1 MRYGLENERFAAHVG
16 VLPEVFA
23 SPVVTIEL
31 PPGQEQRSD
40 AVAAWLLAANL
51 VVRMFRRVQL
61 VAPDAPL
68 GPNPWGLTSLHD
80 AVPLLRDLCE
90 GTVALGAPARTDIA
104 LGVGAP
110 PTTGAPRATF
120 VGFDGWEVTLDAEPA
135 GAHPGLLAALAAACH
150 GAAQVFLHAAAAAGA
165 TRGPVAP
172 FRVGLLG
179 TSPAVAPPTEV
190 DLGEVHLVGA
200 GAVGSA
206 FVYALAHV
214 PRLAG
219 RLHVI
224 DGDRV
229 DLPNLNRYVLMRRSD
244 IGALKPDV
252 AKRALAGLGA
262 VVTPFNGNFGAF
274 TAQHGHHIETMLCPI
289 DSEAGRRAL
298 AKGLPRVAFNAATG
312 DSLVT
317 VSRHGFA
324 DGRACL
330 HCLYLPRPGA
340 ASPEERLAADLGL
353 DVGLVE
359 EHLVANRPVEAWLV
373 RRVEQH
379 RGVPQGAFESWVG
392 QHIQSFHQ
400 RAVCGAVA
408 INAPGSGDVVTPL
421 AFVSAAAGI
430 LLAARFVSERV
441 GACDPMATNYTRLD
455 LLGSPT
461 NAFHEVRGQDTTGRC
476 ICHDPDYVDVYRAK
490 YPRPAA

>member
-1 MRYGLENERFAAHVG
+1 MRYGLENERFAARVG

-23 SPVVTIEL
+23 SPVVTVEL
-31 PPGQEQRSD
+31 PPGQEQRPD

-61 VAPDAPL
+61 VAPDAAL
-68 GPNPWGLTSLHD
+68 GPNPWGLTSLHE
-80 AVPLLRDLCE
+80 AVPILQQLCE
-90 GTVALGAPARTDIA
+90 GNVALGAPARTDIA

-110 PTTGAPRATF
+110 PGTGASRTTF
-120 VGFDGWEVTLDAEPA
+120 VGFDGWSVTLDAAPS
-135 GAHPGLLAALAAACH
+135 GARPGLLAALAAACH
-150 GAAQVFLHAAAAAGA
+150 GASQVFLHAAAAAGA
-165 TRGPVAP
+165 ARGPVAP

-179 TSPAVAPPTEV
+179 MAPTMAPPTEV
-190 DLGEVHLVGA
+190 DLGETHLVGA
-200 GAVGSA
+200 GAVGCA
-206 FVYALAHV
+206 FVYALGHV

-224 DGDRV
+224 DGDHI
-229 DLPNLNRYVLMRRSD
+229 DLLNLNRYVLMRRSD

-252 AKRALAGLGA
+252 AKQALASRGA
-262 VVTPFNGNFGAF
+262 VVTPFNDNFAAF
-274 TAQHGHHIETMLCPI
+274 AAQHGHHVELLLCPI

-298 AKGLPRVAFNAATG
+298 AKSLPRIALNAATS

-330 HCLYLPRPGA
+330 HCLYLPRPGS

-379 RGVPQGAFESWVG
+379 RGVPPGAFESWVG

-421 AFVSAAAGI
+421 AFVSAAAGV
-430 LLAARFVSERV
+430 LLAARFVLERA
-441 GACDPMATNYTRLD
+441 GACAATATNYTRLD

-461 NAFHEVRGQDTTGRC
+461 DAFHEVRGQDITGRC
-476 ICHDPDYVDVYRAK
+476 ICRDSEYVGVYHAK
-490 YPRPAA
+490 YPSAA